1 MAAGGSSK
9 AVLAAFF
16 GNSAVAAA
24 KFAAYLFTQSFAMLA
39 ESIHS
44 VADAGN
50 QALLLLGAR
59 QSRKAAD
66 DEHQFGYGIEKIMH
80 PHPIEKFGVAL
91 VVLAIGILI
100 EGFGFRTAV
109 EEARPRKG
117 DLSWWQYIRRERM
130 PELPVVLLED
140 LGAQAGLSIA
150 FVCRPDQLSEPGGFG
165 GAGRN

>member
-24 KFAAYLFTQSFAMLA
+24 KFAAYLFTQS
-39 ESIHS
+39 
-44 VADAGN
+44 
-50 QALLLLGAR
+50 
-59 QSRKAAD
+59 
-66 DEHQFGYGIEKIMH
+66 
-80 PHPIEKFGVAL
+80 
-91 VVLAIGILI
+91 
-100 EGFGFRTAV
+100 FRTAV

>member
-24 KFAAYLFTQSFAMLA
+24 KFVAYLFTQSFAMLA

-59 QSRKAAD
+59 QSREGRRRRAPVRLRHRKDHASPPDREVRRGPRRAR
-66 DEHQFGYGIEKIMH
+66 HRH
-80 PHPIEKFGVAL
+80 
-91 VVLAIGILI
+91 LI

-140 LGAQAGLSIA
+140 LGAEAGLSIA